1 VSTLARGRSPTP
13 LDGRMPDPKLRPL
26 VSVITA
32 NYNGGPHLAAAVRSV
47 LRQSL
52 GSLELIVV
60 DDAST
65 DDSLAVI
72 REAADGDRRV
82 RVLKQRRN
90 AGPGAARNRA
100 LAVAQGRWIAVFD
113 ADDLMSPERL
123 RRLVDC
129 AEADW
134 AEIVV
139 DNQIVFSDEEGEPWR
154 PLLNGPAY
162 ARPRWLSLADYI
174 GASRVCSGRPGL
186 GQLKP
191 LICAETL
198 RRTGVRYREDL
209 QVGEGYDLLVRLLAE
224 GAKIR
229 FDPGPLYRFRKHP
242 GSLSLVP
249 RREHLEAMLAA
260 DAEFAD
266 DYPDQPVE
274 VRRAL
279 AARRRSLEAALTYD
293 GVLEHL
299 KAHEVAAGLKAG
311 LHDPAVWP
319 LLTIPMAARLR
330 QFAAYLNEPR
340 ASVQASA

>member
-1 VSTLARGRSPTP
+1 
-13 LDGRMPDPKLRPL
+13 MPDSKLRPL

-32 NYNGGPHLAAAVRSV
+32 NHNGARHLAAAVRSV

-52 GSLELIVV
+52 SSLELIVV

-65 DDSLAVI
+65 DDSLRVI

-100 LAVAQGRWIAVFD
+100 LDAARGRWIAVFD

-139 DNQIVFSDEEGEPWR
+139 DNLIVFSDDDGEPWR
-154 PLLNGPAY
+154 PFLSGPAY
-162 ARPRWLSLADYI
+162 ARPRWLTLADYI

-186 GQLKP
+186 GLLKP

-198 RRTGVRYREDL
+198 RRTGIRYREDL
-209 QVGEGYDLLVRLLAE
+209 QVGEGYDLILRLLAE
-224 GAKIR
+224 GAKMR
-229 FDPGPLYRFRKHP
+229 FDPGPLYRYRKHE
-242 GSLSLVP
+242 GAISYVP
-249 RREHLEAMLAA
+249 QRQHLQAMLAA
-260 DAEFAD
+260 DADFAD
-266 DYPDQPVE
+266 EYPDPPPD
-274 VRRAL
+274 VRRAQ

-299 KAHEVAAGLKAG
+299 KAHDVAGGLKAS

-319 LLTIPMAARLR
+319 LLTMPVTARLKKLAARL
-330 QFAAYLNEPR
+330 NEPH
-340 ASVQASA
+340 ADLHAAA